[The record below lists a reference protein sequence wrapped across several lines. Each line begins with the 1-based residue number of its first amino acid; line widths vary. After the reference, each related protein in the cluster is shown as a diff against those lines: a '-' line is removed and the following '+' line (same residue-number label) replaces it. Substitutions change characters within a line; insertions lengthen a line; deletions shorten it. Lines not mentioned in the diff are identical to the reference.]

1 MKLLHYATIPGF
13 IIPVLILSIF
23 CSVTCNILVNYAAG
37 KMSVGRLAAF
47 SNLQTMW
54 SMFAGV
60 LFLREPFGLSSFIG
74 SVLIIY
80 GIWHVTKKKH
90 TLIFSY
96 LYAPAFLCYTQFKK
110 FTVKG
115 VYTK

>member
-1 MKLLHYATIPGF
+1 MR
-13 IIPVLILSIF
+13 LIRCFSF
-23 CSVTCNILVNYAAG
+23 G
-37 KMSVGRLAAF
+37 KV
-47 SNLQTMW
+47 SN
-54 SMFAGV
+54 SRAC
-60 LFLREPFGLSSFIG
+60 
-74 SVLIIY
+74 Y
-80 GIWHVTKKKH
+80 KKKH

>member
-1 MKLLHYATIPGF
+1 
-13 IIPVLILSIF
+13 
-23 CSVTCNILVNYAAG
+23 
-37 KMSVGRLAAF
+37 MSVGRLAAF

-80 GIWHVTKKKH
+80 GIWHVTKE
-90 TLIFSY
+90 TYLNFSY
-96 LYAPAFLCYTQFKK
+96 LYAPAFLCYTQFKNLQLK
-110 FTVKG
+110 ECIQNETI
-115 VYTK
+115 TT